1 MADTVV
7 PRVRSPPPDD
17 SPCLGSVLPV
27 GPGAPLEAPSR
38 AGERPQPRSGVAK
51 SPEGL
56 LDRPPGLP
64 GERWHQQLLFSGYAH
79 FLTPR

>member
-27 GPGAPLEAPSR
+27 GPGAPLEAPQ
-38 AGERPQPRSGVAK
+38 AGGRPYPRSGVPK
-51 SPEGL
+51 SPRGF

-64 GERWHQQLLFSGYAH
+64 GEPAHSPLLFSGYAH